1 VLDRGIW
8 GWSRHPNYFG
18 DFLIWWGFFALGIAA
33 GGPWWII
40 LGPVVMSA
48 LLLHYSG
55 AGLMEDTIKDR
66 RPAYADY
73 VRRTSLFVPWPP
85 RARSIDPAD

>member
-1 VLDRGIW
+1 MKVGIL
-8 GWSRHPNYFG
+8 YV
-18 DFLIWWGFFALGIAA
+18 IALAA
-33 GGPWWII
+33 GAPWWTA

-55 AGLMEDTIKDR
+55 AGLMEDTIGER
-66 RPAYADY
+66 RPGYAAY

-85 RARSIDPAD
+85 AAR